1 MEQSA
6 YPRSA
11 EQWFQL
17 IREKWDEILTYIRTE
32 FDDIPVVSY
41 NIWISGLKP
50 GSLKKTRDGGYLLSI
65 LVPDENNV
73 AAGQNQPALPGKV
86 YRDVLNRKYSAH
98 ISVAVCEVTGI
109 TQEIPGTA
117 FTLEFT
123 ERAPKTAEKENV
135 LINKKPSAV
144 NPDTLAS
151 ANLNPRYTFDTF
163 VVGKNN
169 NMAHAYALG
178 VAENPGI
185 LYNPLFLYGGV
196 GLGKTHL
203 MQSIAHFV
211 LQSNP
216 KAHVLYVTS
225 ESFTNE
231 LIDAIRAYKNENI
244 AEFRNKYRNIDIL
257 LIDDIQFITNK
268 DRTQEE
274 FFHTFNDLYANNK
287 QIIISSDKPPRD
299 LAPMEDRLISRFE
312 SGLTVDIQPPD
323 YETRVAILRKKEEL
337 DGINIDNEIIQYIA
351 ANIKSNIRE
360 LEGALNNVVAGSKL
374 GNREITL
381 AMAQEVLRDRIDPNA
396 KREITPDLILRV
408 VADHFGVSVQDL
420 MGQKRNKEI
429 VYPRQLAMYLCRDLT
444 QTPLQQIGQILGGRD
459 HTTVIHGLD
468 KISTELKLKPEL
480 EHTVSVLRKKISIQ

>member
-50 GSLKKTRDGGYLLSI
+50 GSLKKTREGGYILSI

-135 LINKKPSAV
+135 LINKKPSTV
-144 NPDTLAS
+144 DPDTLAS

-257 LIDDIQFITNK
+257 LIDDDVVNQTIPLILC
-268 DRTQEE
+268 DEE
-274 FFHTFNDLYANNK
+274 DVEGNHGATIGKLD
-287 QIIISSDKPPRD
+287 
-299 LAPMEDRLISRFE
+299 
-312 SGLTVDIQPPD
+312 
-323 YETRVAILRKKEEL
+323 EEL
-337 DGINIDNEIIQYIA
+337 LFYMQSRGLPVDTIYEMMA
-351 ANIKSNIRE
+351 SAHVE
-360 LEGALNNVVAGSKL
+360 ALL
-374 GNREITL
+374 G
-381 AMAQEVLRDRIDPNA
+381 QV
-396 KREITPDLILRV
+396 PDEKTRCRV
-408 VADHFGVSVQDL
+408 R
-420 MGQKRNKEI
+420 K
-429 VYPRQLAMYLCRDLT
+429 T
-444 QTPLQQIGQILGGRD
+444 QTF
-459 HTTVIHGLD
+459 
-468 KISTELKLKPEL
+468 
-480 EHTVSVLRKKISIQ
+480 